1 MLNKIAPDKWR
12 HFWVGILMGAVLQ
25 SAAWLVLPQQPIAG
39 ILIVLAIVV
48 LISYGFELFSLI
60 SGRGHHDVKDAIA
73 SIIGGVVG
81 MALNWAALW
90 VVL

>member
-12 HFWVGILMGAVLQ
+12 HFFAGILMGAVLQ
-25 SAAWLVLPQQPIAG
+25 TAAWFVLPEKPIIG
-39 ILIVLAIVV
+39 ILIVLVAVV
-48 LISYGFELFSLI
+48 AVSYGFELVSLVT
-60 SGRGHHDVKDAIA
+60 GHGHHDIKDAVA

-90 VVL
+90 LLL